1 MSENKLPEQQLPASD
16 TLLDVRH
23 LKQYFDIN
31 MGFFSSK
38 PEKQVVVEVKD
49 RKFGGLFIFP
59 SHQGGAISFIFSDV
73 SGNQPTRCP
82 HASEKSV

>member
-1 MSENKLPEQQLPASD
+1 MGNAFIQLSYAKRVFSLHTHPG
-16 TLLDVRH
+16 RG
-23 LKQYFDIN
+23 
-31 MGFFSSK
+31 GFFSSK